1 VNAPTTLA
9 AAALAASLAALG
21 GSTALAQ
28 QPAAADPPSPTS
40 GHAQVIA
47 QELIDVDG
55 SGYRWALDSHEV
67 DAAGNEFVAESGTF
81 LLAGAQSIRVYGAE
95 GTWARLADGEATF
108 RQAGSTAAASTGTGA
123 SATLSTIALMP
134 ARDGGADSFVPGA
147 GSHDVDLLRD
157 VLASSETFTTT
168 SSSPAF
174 VLVTDGVVTD
184 GDGVPIG
191 AGASSIYTGDVSLT
205 NSGAEPAAFVV
216 AVTARYWRQRRR
228 RPPPRSRLPRPRS
241 SKARSRRQRR
251 SRLSTPTVTD

>member
-1 VNAPTTLA
+1 M
-9 AAALAASLAALG
+9 
-21 GSTALAQ
+21 
-28 QPAAADPPSPTS
+28 
-40 GHAQVIA
+40 
-47 QELIDVDG
+47 
-55 SGYRWALDSHEV
+55 
-67 DAAGNEFVAESGTF
+67 GNEFVAESGTF
-81 LLAGAQSIRVYGAE
+81 LLAGPQSIRVYGAE

-134 ARDGGADSFVPGA
+134 APDGGADSFVPGA

-157 VLASSETFTTT
+157 VLASRETFTTT

-216 AVTARYWRQRRR
+216 SHAHRSDVSGLGRRRLQRLPGSPRLPHRPQQRRFR
-228 RPPPRSRLPRPRS
+228 R
-241 SKARSRRQRR
+241 
-251 SRLSTPTVTD
+251 

>member
-1 VNAPTTLA
+1 MNAPTTLA

-47 QELIDVDG
+47 QGLIDVDG

-157 VLASSETFTTT
+157 VLASTETFTTT
-168 SSSPAF
+168 PSSPAF
-174 VLVTDGVVTD
+174 VLVTDDVVTD
-184 GDGVPIG
+184 GDGAPIG
-191 AGASSIYTGDVSLT
+191 AGAWRSSWRS
-205 NSGAEPAAFVV
+205 S
-216 AVTARYWRQRRR
+216 ARYWRRRRR
-228 RPPPRSRLPRPRS
+228 RPPPWNRLPRPRS